1 MNLAL
6 FMMTAFIIKHFVCD
20 FHPRIQTPAMYLN
33 KGTYGHLGGIA
44 HALVHVTASALILW
58 AFFPVESSGFPFTYE
73 KSHVLLTY
81 LGLLLFEGQVHYHMD
96 WFKMWWCK
104 RKGYKPDTHP
114 QFWFWL
120 GIDQMV
126 HYLTYVVMVLA
137 WI

>member
-1 MNLAL
+1 
-6 FMMTAFIIKHFVCD
+6 MMTAFIAKHFVCD
-20 FHPRIQTPAMYLN
+20 FHPKIQTPEMYLN
-33 KGTYGHLGGIA
+33 KGIYGHPGGIA
-44 HALVHVTASALILW
+44 HAFVHVFASTLILL
-58 AFFPVESSGFPFTYE
+58 AFSSAYSRSYVFWVFI
-73 KSHVLLTY
+73 
-81 LGLLLFEGQVHYHMD
+81 GLLLFEGLVHYHMD